1 MSGELGACRRAAFS
15 VLVVLFIVHSPGVEG
30 FDQSAY
36 TLNVLCG
43 CRSEPARL
51 NVYAKGYCNNAGVE
65 LKSLYSEDFQC
76 EQCKI
81 GSTWTTRREWV
92 EYNPSRAKRD
102 EMRMACLK
110 DLVWENEP
118 YDGTEIAARRV
129 CSGSVSSQVVARV
142 STVEQRDRGTI
153 NLKTWSEQSDIGC
166 NSKFK
171 DLGLRRRFA
180 G

>member
-1 MSGELGACRRAAFS
+1 MAEVLLSMSGELGACRRAAFS
-15 VLVVLFIVHSPGVEG
+15 VLVVLFIVHLPGVEG

-81 GSTWTTRREWV
+81 GKYHRVKVAENRVVVTQYQQLKTRGV
-92 EYNPSRAKRD
+92 
-102 EMRMACLK
+102 
-110 DLVWENEP
+110 
-118 YDGTEIAARRV
+118 RRV
-129 CSGSVSSQVVARV
+129 GFSAAPPRWVAVRVRLDFFLAGSSRI
-142 STVEQRDRGTI
+142 E
-153 NLKTWSEQSDIGC
+153 
-166 NSKFK
+166 
-171 DLGLRRRFA
+171 
-180 G
+180 